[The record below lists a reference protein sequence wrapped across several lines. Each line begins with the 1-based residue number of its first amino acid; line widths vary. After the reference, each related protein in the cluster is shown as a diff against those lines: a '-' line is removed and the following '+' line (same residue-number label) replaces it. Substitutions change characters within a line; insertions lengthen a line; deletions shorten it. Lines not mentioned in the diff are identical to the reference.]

1 MQNKQD
7 FMKTKPVFPLL
18 LSMAAPMVL
27 SMLIQSLY
35 NIVDSI
41 FVARLGTEALTAV
54 SLVYPLQNI
63 VLSLSVGVGVGINSV
78 IARKLGEQKPE
89 EANKAAS
96 IGMGLTFIHCILIII
111 FGLLVTK
118 PFLSIFTSDPQTL
131 AWACRYSYIVL
142 CFSAGSLI
150 HICFEKIF
158 QSVGAML
165 LTMISLLVGCI
176 TNIILDPILIFG
188 LFGLPAM
195 GVTGAAVATV
205 TGQFCSLFVYLII
218 YGRKDIGIKISPKYF
233 SFDKSTILQIYSV
246 GIPSSLM
253 LAAPSLMSGIL
264 NFMLA
269 GFSDI
274 YVAILG
280 IYLKLQTFLYTP
292 ASGIV
297 QALRPI
303 AGYNYGAG
311 EKERLHKIIR
321 CSMLLVVAIM
331 TAGTLAALV
340 FPQQIFAVF
349 IDDPAL
355 IGPGST
361 ALRIISLGFIVSTV
375 SVVYAG
381 LFEALGCGKKSLLIS
396 LIRQIV
402 IIIPL
407 GFILSRIWGPVGIW
421 VCFPIAEF
429 LAAGMARI
437 MVKKQNFENHLIL
450 QILQPASDPQ
460 DGIGVLLSQ
469 ELFHLF
475 LHLLPDDRRCI
486 QGVPAFLRQGEG
498 LSMAFCPFDQTV
510 RLERFD
516 IPDHRTP
523 IQPHLL
529 GPVRDVCLSE
539 SR

>member
-1 MQNKQD
+1 MLNKQD
-7 FMKTKPVFPLL
+7 FMRTKPVFPLL
-18 LSMAAPMVL
+18 LSMSAPMVL

-41 FVARLGTEALTAV
+41 FVAKLGAEALTAV

-78 IARKLGEQKPE
+78 IARRLGEQKAE
-89 EANKAAS
+89 EANRAAS
-96 IGMGLTFIHCILIII
+96 IGMGLTFLHCVLIII
-111 FGLLVTK
+111 FGLLVTR
-118 PFLSIFTSDPQTL
+118 PFLSIFTTDEQTL
-131 AWACRYSYIVL
+131 NWACRYSYIVL

-158 QSVGAML
+158 QSVGAMM

-188 LFGLPAM
+188 LLGLPAL

-205 TGQFCSLFVYLII
+205 IGQFCSLFVYLII
-218 YGRKDIGIKISPKYF
+218 YARKDIGIKISPKYF
-233 SFDKSTILQIYSV
+233 SFDKRTITQIYSV

-253 LAAPSLMSGIL
+253 LAAPSLMSGVL
-264 NFMLA
+264 NFMLT

-292 ASGIV
+292 ASGII

-321 CSMLLVVAIM
+321 CSMAMVAVIM
-331 TAGTLAALV
+331 AGGTIAALA
-340 FPQQIFAVF
+340 FPEQIFSVF

-361 ALRIISLGFIVSTV
+361 ALRIISLGFLVSTV

-381 LFEALGCGKKSLLIS
+381 VFEALGCGKKSLLIS
-396 LIRQIV
+396 LTRQIIV
-402 IIIPL
+402 IIPL
-407 GFILSRIWGPVGIW
+407 GFVLSRIWGPVGIW

-429 LAAGMARI
+429 LAAGVARI
-437 MVKKQNFENHLIL
+437 MMKRQN
-450 QILQPASDPQ
+450 
-460 DGIGVLLSQ
+460 V
-469 ELFHLF
+469 
-475 LHLLPDDRRCI
+475 
-486 QGVPAFLRQGEG
+486 
-498 LSMAFCPFDQTV
+498 
-510 RLERFD
+510 
-516 IPDHRTP
+516 
-523 IQPHLL
+523 
-529 GPVRDVCLSE
+529 
-539 SR
+539 

>member
-1 MQNKQD
+1 MQNSQD

-78 IARKLGEQKPE
+78 IARRLGEQKPA
-89 EANKAAS
+89 EANRAAS
-96 IGMGLTFIHCILIII
+96 IGMGLTFLHCILIIV
-111 FGLLVTK
+111 FGLLVTR
-118 PFLSIFTSDPQTL
+118 PFLSLFTSEEQTL

-158 QSVGAML
+158 QAVGAMI

-195 GVTGAAVATV
+195 GVTGAAIATV
-205 TGQFCSLFVYLII
+205 IGQFCSLFVYLII
-218 YGRKDIGIKISPKYF
+218 YSRKDIGITISRKYF
-233 SFDKSTILQIYSV
+233 SFDKTVIAQIYSV

-253 LAAPSLMSGIL
+253 LAAPSLMSGVL

-321 CSMLLVVAIM
+321 CSMAMAAAIM
-331 TAGTLAALV
+331 AAGTVAALG
-340 FPQQIFAVF
+340 FPEQIFSMF
-349 IDDPAL
+349 IDDAQL

-361 ALRIISLGFIVSTV
+361 ALRIISLGFLVSTV
-375 SVVYAG
+375 SIIYAG
-381 LFEALGCGKKSLLIS
+381 LFEALGYGKKSLLIS
-396 LIRQIV
+396 LIRQIM

-407 GFILSRIWGPVGIW
+407 GFLLSRFWGPVGIW

-429 LAAGMARI
+429 LAAGVAGM
-437 MVKKQNFENHLIL
+437 MVKKQ
-450 QILQPASDPQ
+450 
-460 DGIGVLLSQ
+460 
-469 ELFHLF
+469 
-475 LHLLPDDRRCI
+475 
-486 QGVPAFLRQGEG
+486 
-498 LSMAFCPFDQTV
+498 
-510 RLERFD
+510 RL
-516 IPDHRTP
+516 
-523 IQPHLL
+523 
-529 GPVRDVCLSE
+529 
-539 SR
+539 

>member
-1 MQNKQD
+1 
-7 FMKTKPVFPLL
+7 
-18 LSMAAPMVL
+18 
-27 SMLIQSLY
+27 
-35 NIVDSI
+35 
-41 FVARLGTEALTAV
+41 
-54 SLVYPLQNI
+54 
-63 VLSLSVGVGVGINSV
+63 
-78 IARKLGEQKPE
+78 
-89 EANKAAS
+89 
-96 IGMGLTFIHCILIII
+96 
-111 FGLLVTK
+111 
-118 PFLSIFTSDPQTL
+118 
-131 AWACRYSYIVL
+131 
-142 CFSAGSLI
+142 
-150 HICFEKIF
+150 
-158 QSVGAML
+158 
-165 LTMISLLVGCI
+165 
-176 TNIILDPILIFG
+176 
-188 LFGLPAM
+188 
-195 GVTGAAVATV
+195 
-205 TGQFCSLFVYLII
+205 
-218 YGRKDIGIKISPKYF
+218 
-233 SFDKSTILQIYSV
+233 
-246 GIPSSLM
+246 M

-355 IGPGST
+355 IGPGSV

-437 MVKKQNFENHLIL
+437 MVKKQNF
-450 QILQPASDPQ
+450 
-460 DGIGVLLSQ
+460 
-469 ELFHLF
+469 
-475 LHLLPDDRRCI
+475 
-486 QGVPAFLRQGEG
+486 
-498 LSMAFCPFDQTV
+498 
-510 RLERFD
+510 
-516 IPDHRTP
+516 
-523 IQPHLL
+523 
-529 GPVRDVCLSE
+529 
-539 SR
+539 

>member
-218 YGRKDIGIKISPKYF
+218 YSRKDIGIKISPKYF
-233 SFDKSTILQIYSV
+233 SFDKSTIYR
-246 GIPSSLM
+246 
-253 LAAPSLMSGIL
+253 
-264 NFMLA
+264 
-269 GFSDI
+269 
-274 YVAILG
+274 Y
-280 IYLKLQTFLYTP
+280 
-292 ASGIV
+292 
-297 QALRPI
+297 
-303 AGYNYGAG
+303 
-311 EKERLHKIIR
+311 
-321 CSMLLVVAIM
+321 
-331 TAGTLAALV
+331 
-340 FPQQIFAVF
+340 
-349 IDDPAL
+349 
-355 IGPGST
+355 T
-361 ALRIISLGFIVSTV
+361 ALEYR
-375 SVVYAG
+375 
-381 LFEALGCGKKSLLIS
+381 
-396 LIRQIV
+396 
-402 IIIPL
+402 
-407 GFILSRIWGPVGIW
+407 
-421 VCFPIAEF
+421 
-429 LAAGMARI
+429 
-437 MVKKQNFENHLIL
+437 
-450 QILQPASDPQ
+450 
-460 DGIGVLLSQ
+460 
-469 ELFHLF
+469 
-475 LHLLPDDRRCI
+475 LP
-486 QGVPAFLRQGEG
+486 
-498 LSMAFCPFDQTV
+498 
-510 RLERFD
+510 
-516 IPDHRTP
+516 
-523 IQPHLL
+523 
-529 GPVRDVCLSE
+529 
-539 SR
+539 

>member
-1 MQNKQD
+1 MIQGGYFMQNKQD

-158 QSVGAML
+158 QSVGAMF

-205 TGQFCSLFVYLII
+205 TGQFCSLLVYLII

-429 LAAGMARI
+429 LAAGMARG
-437 MVKKQNFENHLIL
+437 MVKKQNL
-450 QILQPASDPQ
+450 
-460 DGIGVLLSQ
+460 
-469 ELFHLF
+469 
-475 LHLLPDDRRCI
+475 
-486 QGVPAFLRQGEG
+486 
-498 LSMAFCPFDQTV
+498 
-510 RLERFD
+510 
-516 IPDHRTP
+516 
-523 IQPHLL
+523 
-529 GPVRDVCLSE
+529 
-539 SR
+539 